1 MIMTCTK
8 STLFNR
14 GRGLLFLDKL
24 EVAELVNC
32 GSSFAKIDG
41 VFVYKSYLHT
51 YSVWVKQS
59 L

>member
-51 YSVWVKQS
+51 Y
-59 L
+59 LCG